1 MREARKSF
9 AGALLLVLSLVGT
22 AGASWL
28 GRPLTD
34 VLRELQSQ
42 GLRIVFTSQL
52 VRPEMKVEAEP
63 VSGDPR
69 RILDEVL
76 APHGLKAEERVGGT
90 LVVVRAPEQ
99 PPAAEEPEPLSMPYI
114 HDEIVVRSSEL
125 SLLDEEPVAPL
136 SLSRGDIETL
146 PHLAGDLF
154 RALSLLPGSAA
165 NDITAQFHIHG
176 GRRDEVLILLDGQE
190 LYEAY
195 HLQEFDRAISV
206 VEAGS
211 LAGASLSTGA
221 FPAVHGDRMS
231 GVLDMTTAVPSGP
244 LKTRLSLSL
253 ITALAASGG
262 SFHGDRGSWLA
273 SARRGSIDLASRFL
287 GHEDP
292 AFWDLFGKVAYHLN
306 DRNSLRAHLLHAG
319 DAMDF
324 QETDGG
330 EQKHFKTD
338 YDTSYLW
345 LTHQASLGDR
355 LLVETTA
362 SATELSRDRLGA
374 EDEEEQSFE
383 IVDRRDMD
391 VLSLGQSWT
400 FQPGHTLKGGFE
412 ARRYEAMYDYFSRL
426 EPDFE
431 LITDFAEPREGLTH
445 FTDRFSGD
453 HLGAYMTDR
462 FSPREPLTVELGLR
476 YDRHTLTGDT
486 LASPRVSLA
495 WRLGETGVVRASWGH
510 FHQSQRPYE
519 LQVEDGE
526 TRFSPAERSEHRVLG
541 YERVLGKG
549 FLRALRVEAY
559 QREIRDPRPRYE
571 NIFEPVNAFPE
582 AEADRFR
589 ISPESSRTEGIELML
604 RGAAGPRTNWW
615 VNYALASTEDQIRGA
630 EIRRQTDQPHTF
642 NLYADTLLGKNWS
655 LSVAWRYHTGWP
667 TTRVFAGT
675 DEDGELIP
683 VLGKINGER
692 LPSYHRMDL
701 RASRDWQLRS
711 SRLTFFVDL
720 QNVYNRK
727 NIAGFDLEVDEESIF
742 PEPETWPGFFPSIGI
757 SWEL

>member
-1 MREARKSF
+1 
-9 AGALLLVLSLVGT
+9 
-22 AGASWL
+22 
-28 GRPLTD
+28 
-34 VLRELQSQ
+34 
-42 GLRIVFTSQL
+42 
-52 VRPEMKVEAEP
+52 
-63 VSGDPR
+63 
-69 RILDEVL
+69 
-76 APHGLKAEERVGGT
+76 
-90 LVVVRAPEQ
+90 
-99 PPAAEEPEPLSMPYI
+99 MPYI

-125 SLLDEEPVAPL
+125 SLLDREPVAPL
-136 SLSRGDIETL
+136 ALSRSDIETL

-154 RALSLLPGSAA
+154 RALSLLPGTAA
-165 NDITAQFHIHG
+165 NDVTAQFHIHG

-211 LAGASLSTGA
+211 LSGASLSTGA

-231 GVLDMTTAVPSGP
+231 GVLDMTTSVPSGP
-244 LKTRLSLSL
+244 LQTRLSLSL

-262 SFHGDRGSWLA
+262 SFQGDRGSWMA

-292 AFWDLFGKVAYHLN
+292 AFWDLFGKVGYRFS

-324 QETDGG
+324 EDNEGG

-345 LTHQASLGDR
+345 LTQQATLGNR
-355 LLVETTA
+355 VLVETTA
-362 SATELSRDRLGA
+362 SATRLDRDRFGA

-383 IVDRRDMD
+383 IVDRRDME
-391 VLSLGQSWT
+391 VLSLGQSWNV
-400 FQPGHTLKGGFE
+400 QAGHTLKGGFE
-412 ARRYEAMYDYFSRL
+412 ARRYEAMYDYSSRL
-426 EPDFE
+426 EPDFV
-431 LITDFAEPREGLTH
+431 LITDLAEPRANLTR

-453 HLGAYMTDR
+453 HLGAYVTDQ

-476 YDRHTLTGDT
+476 YDRHTLTRDT
-486 LASPRVSLA
+486 LVSPRVSLA
-495 WRLGETGVVRASWGH
+495 WRLGENDVVRASWGH

-526 TRFSPAERSEHRVLG
+526 TRFSPAERSEHRVIG
-541 YERVLGKG
+541 YERVIGPGRLG
-549 FLRALRVEAY
+549 LRALRIEAY
-559 QREIRDPRPRYE
+559 QREIRDPRPRHE
-571 NIFEPVNAFPE
+571 NIFEPLNAFPE
-582 AEADRFR
+582 SEADRFR
-589 ISPESSRTEGIELML
+589 ISPESSRAEGIELML
-604 RGAAGPRTNWW
+604 RGAAGARTNWW

-630 EIRRQTDQPHTF
+630 EVRRQTDQPHTF
-642 NLYADTLLGKNWS
+642 NLYVDTLLGKNWN
-655 LSVAWRYHTGWP
+655 LSAAWRYHTGWP
-667 TTRVFAGT
+667 TTRVFAET
-675 DEDGELIP
+675 VVGEEGEPELVP
-683 VLGKINGER
+683 VLGKLNAER

-727 NIAGFDLEVDEESIF
+727 NIGGFDLEVDEESIVA
-742 PEPETWPGFFPSIGI
+742 EPETWPGFFPSIGI